1 MQFVQNFWDVLAA
14 VAQSHFGPW
23 LGLAI
28 LATIVTF
35 GMTAWRR
42 NTVDKAL
49 RAAASLGSKPLRLF
63 DLSYGD
69 AAGAVDVK
77 VAVAPERLWSYDEIY
92 LDHFRDKA
100 GGALATYT
108 NSVLRW
114 DVLFAFCL
122 ASFIVLFW
130 LAAVAAASFP
140 PLFGRLAIFCECMGI
155 LYGFADIAE
164 DLKLMSILNGPRPAD
179 PADAAAAN
187 ALTRIK
193 FAAILLSI
201 VGALTFAVLSG
212 GSWLIGRLA
221 FGCWWLLQAIWRG
234 LAGNRGPVEAEGDGA
249 TASRTLAPT

>member
-164 DLKLMSILNGPRPAD
+164 DYQANVNSEWSAPGRSGGRRCGKC
-179 PADAAAAN
+179 ADAHQIRSN
-187 ALTRIK
+187 L
-193 FAAILLSI
+193 AIDRRRADVRSPFGRQLAHWTSCVRLLVAPASDLA
-201 VGALTFAVLSG
+201 G
-212 GSWLIGRLA
+212 IGRESRPS
-221 FGCWWLLQAIWRG
+221 RG
-234 LAGNRGPVEAEGDGA
+234 
-249 TASRTLAPT
+249 